1 MMYCV
6 KCQKKT
12 DTEHAQYVMTK
23 NNKILKSGRCLICKK
38 TKTSF
43 VSTREAKEGGFI
55 FSIPA
60 ILGALGAAGSLAGG
74 ASAIASAV
82 NKKKADDKL
91 IAETKRHNEAM
102 EAKKGSGL
110 RLISA
115 KKKSSPKKKSCG
127 RGLYLNPPRK

>member
-1 MMYCV
+1 MYCV

-12 DTEHAQYVMTK
+12 DTEHAHYVITK
-23 NNKILKSGRCLICKK
+23 NNKILKSRRCLICKK

-43 VSTREAKEGGFI
+43 VSAKEAKEEGFI

-91 IAETKRHNEAM
+91 IAETKRHNEVM

-110 RLISA
+110 RLIPA
-115 KKKSSPKKKSCG
+115 KKKLREKKSCG
-127 RGLYLNPPRK
+127 GGFYLNPPRK

>member
-1 MMYCV
+1 M
-6 KCQKKT
+6 
-12 DTEHAQYVMTK
+12 
-23 NNKILKSGRCLICKK
+23 ICNK

-43 VSTREAKEGGFI
+43 VSAKGGFI

-60 ILGALGAAGSLAGG
+60 IPGALGAAGSLAGG
-74 ASAIASAV
+74 ASAIASAI

-127 RGLYLNPPRK
+127 GGLYLNPPRK